1 MASSDLTSRAGPV
14 TRDIEQVFV
23 IFFCKL
29 NLGLVYTDF
38 FRFSVELEYLSL
50 TYPLV
55 RPKL

>member
-38 FRFSVELEYLSL
+38 F
-50 TYPLV
+50 
-55 RPKL
+55 